1 MKMTTTRR
9 NQPFSIP
16 ISNEFFDA
24 RPEHIRR
31 PEVQTENATGPDT
44 DTLRMKHGE
53 PAVVRTTTMSLT
65 LLKMILAAIKNSEL

>member
-31 PEVQTENATGPDT
+31 PTVQIENATGPDT

-53 PAVVRTTTMSLT
+53 QIPKDRTVGSFTTEARWR
-65 LLKMILAAIKNSEL
+65 AAQ